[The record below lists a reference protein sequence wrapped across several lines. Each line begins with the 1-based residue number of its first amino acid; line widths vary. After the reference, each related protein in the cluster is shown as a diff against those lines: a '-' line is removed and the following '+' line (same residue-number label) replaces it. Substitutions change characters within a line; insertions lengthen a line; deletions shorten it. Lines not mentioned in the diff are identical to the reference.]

1 MKKSFIV
8 LFLCIY
14 ASILAAQM
22 KVVRSVTYVIDK
34 YENKWRHWG
43 GDVETIRF
51 AAVKEVT
58 ETDSSITMQIQVTNK
73 DWEKTGTSTGI
84 VIGGNGG
91 YAVGGSSIETVQ
103 KRTGLIILT
112 KREAIPLFDFE
123 NDMYKK
129 SASGQ
134 FTEKETTWSITIG
147 DRFTA
152 STTYS
157 GKWTHIWTI
166 DGASFEIPETEVIP
180 MFRKLKIIA
189 EMVD

>member
-1 MKKSFIV
+1 M
-8 LFLCIY
+8 
-14 ASILAAQM
+14 
-22 KVVRSVTYVIDK
+22 DK
-34 YENKWRHWG
+34 YENIATAKWRHWG

-51 AAVKEVT
+51 AAVKKVT
-58 ETDSSITMQIQVTNK
+58 ETDSSITMQILVTNK
-73 DWEKTGTSTGI
+73 DWEKTGSSTGI
-84 VIGGNGG
+84 AVGSNGG
-91 YAVGGSSIETVQ
+91 YALDGSSIETVQ
-103 KRTGLIILT
+103 KHTGLIILT
-112 KREAIPLFDFE
+112 KKEAIPLFDFE
-123 NDMYKK
+123 NDMYIK

-134 FTEKETTWSITIG
+134 FTEKETTWSIAIG
-147 DRFTA
+147 DRFTS